1 MITLPRSALFAVFAL
16 LSSCGVTYTAPKVSE
31 TDTAYDVTVV
41 ELTPGAVTRANSS
54 SYKPKSLPTVF
65 AQTADASSS
74 PRRGLGSLP
83 RAPEVGQQ
91 RVPSRLI
98 LRPPP
103 ATEAGPYLIGI
114 GDVILLATR
123 ASGKTVEQLTGLLAA
138 QSQRQGYTV
147 RDDGAIAIPEVGA
160 VPVEGLSIEEA
171 EERVFQR
178 LVQNQLDPEFSLE
191 ISEFNSKRVS
201 IGGAVRKS
209 QVLPVTLNPLYLHEA
224 ITAAGGIALTND
236 DFASI
241 RIYRNGSLY
250 QIPLDIY
257 YNDSSVRKTI
267 LIEGDSVFVDNAY
280 DLEQAQTYYEQEIR
294 NLELKQR
301 ARATALSELRTEI
314 DVRRG
319 ALTEHRANFQ
329 TKLELGAI
337 DRDHIYLTGEVKQQN
352 RIALPFE
359 TKATL
364 ADVFFGN
371 GGFPTTTGNASQ
383 IYVLRSGNAED
394 LTAYHLNAGNVV
406 NMALATK
413 FEMRPNDIVF
423 VQEQLITVW
432 SRALQQ
438 AFPILVSAGVGKLE

>member
-1 MITLPRSALFAVFAL
+1 MITLPRSTLFAAFAL
-16 LSSCGVTYTAPKVSE
+16 LSSCGVTYTTSKVSE
-31 TDTAYDVTVV
+31 TDTAYNVTVV
-41 ELTPGAVTRANSS
+41 ELTPAVVSRANGS
-54 SYKPKSLPTVF
+54 SYEPQSLPATFV
-65 AQTADASSS
+65 QTAGAGGF
-74 PRRGLGSLP
+74 PRGLGSLP

-91 RVPSRLI
+91 RVPGRLV
-98 LRPPP
+98 LRRPPTTEP
-103 ATEAGPYLIGI
+103 APYLIGV

-123 ASGKTVEQLTGLLAA
+123 STGHTAEQQAGFLAA

-209 QVLPVTLNPLYLHEA
+209 QVLPITLNPLYLHEA
-224 ITAAGGIALTND
+224 ITTSGGIVLAND

-257 YNDSSVRKTI
+257 YKDSSVRKII

-280 DLEQAQTYYEQEIR
+280 DLEQAQAYYEQEIR

-301 ARATALSELRTEI
+301 ARATALSELQTELS
-314 DVRRG
+314 VRRG
-319 ALTEHRANFQ
+319 ELTERRANFQ

-371 GGFPTTTGNASQ
+371 GGFPTATGDASQ

-394 LTAYHLNAGNVV
+394 LTAYHLNARNVV
-406 NMALATK
+406 NMTLATK
-413 FEMRPNDIVF
+413 FEMRPNDIIF
-423 VQEQLITVW
+423 VQEQPITMW

-438 AFPILVSAGVGKLE
+438 AFPALVGAALK

>member
-1 MITLPRSALFAVFAL
+1 MIRLPSYTLFAAFAL
-16 LSSCGVTYTAPKVSE
+16 LSSCGVTYTTPKVSE

-41 ELTPGAVTRANSS
+41 ELTPAAVTRANSS
-54 SYKPKSLPTVF
+54 SYVPKSLPATF
-65 AQTADASSS
+65 AQTAGTGSS
-74 PRRGLGSLP
+74 PRGLGSLP
-83 RAPEVGQQ
+83 RAPEVGQK
-91 RVPSRLI
+91 RVPSRVI
-98 LRPPP
+98 LRRPP
-103 ATEAGPYLIGI
+103 ATEPAPYLIGV

-123 ASGKTVEQLTGLLAA
+123 STGQAVEQRTGFLAA

-191 ISEFNSKRVS
+191 IAEFNSKRVS

-209 QVLPVTLNPLYLHEA
+209 QVLPVTLNPLYLDEA
-224 ITAAGGIALTND
+224 ITTAGGLALAND

-241 RIYRNGSLY
+241 RIYRNGTLY

-257 YNDSSVRKTI
+257 YKDSSIRKII

-280 DLEQAQTYYEQEIR
+280 DLEQAQAHYEQEIR

-301 ARATALSELRTEI
+301 ARATALSELQAEI

-319 ALTEHRANFQ
+319 ELTERRSNFQ

-359 TKATL
+359 TQATL

-371 GGFPTTTGNASQ
+371 GGFPIATGNASQ
-383 IYVLRSGNAED
+383 IYVLRSSNTD
-394 LTAYHLNAGNVV
+394 NLTAYHLNARNIV

-413 FEMRPNDIVF
+413 FEMRPNDIIF
-423 VQEQLITVW
+423 VQEQPITVW
-432 SRALQQ
+432 NRALQQ
-438 AFPILVSAGVGKLE
+438 AFPALVGAGVGALN